1 MKVKTPK
8 IGLFLLLMLVFS
20 SFFAQAQTVSLVGR
34 QACVG
39 DTLSIPI
46 RLSGGP
52 AIAGIS
58 LNLSLPTT
66 GLTYLGVDSLDA
78 RLGSAQIAYSAV
90 DSNWSFGW
98 FNLSTTQI
106 NGTICRLRFL
116 ATTPLLDTLTWVTS
130 SCQLTGAF
138 FAPIQ
143 GTVFQNGRVEVFPT
157 GPNPTISATICQGQS
172 YTVGNQNFTNTGTH
186 QVRLTNQWGCD
197 SIVTLQLTVQ
207 PNNSIATSSGSSAM
221 TGQIIVTPSG
231 TATSNINT
239 SIGTVFGNVG
249 DTVLV
254 PISITMASGLSIAAI
269 SMAIGYDPAKLQC
282 LSSVTSLNSNISAG
296 FLSNCGVFSGASQ
309 FRAAW
314 FNLSTTQINGTIC

>member
-1 MKVKTPK
+1 MMKVKTPR

-39 DTLSIPI
+39 DTVSIPVRI
-46 RLSGGP
+46 SGGP

-66 GLTYLGVDSLDA
+66 GLTYLGIDSLDA
-78 RLGSAQIAYSAV
+78 RLGSAQIAYSAL

-106 NGTICRLRFL
+106 SGTICRLRFL

-157 GPNPTISATICQGQS
+157 GPNPTISATILP
-172 YTVGNQNFTNTGTH
+172 
-186 QVRLTNQWGCD
+186 R
-197 SIVTLQLTVQ
+197 
-207 PNNSIATSSGSSAM
+207 
-221 TGQIIVTPSG
+221 
-231 TATSNINT
+231 
-239 SIGTVFGNVG
+239 
-249 DTVLV
+249 TVLYGRKSKLYKHRY
-254 PISITMASGLSIAAI
+254 PSSTPHQSMGL
-269 SMAIGYDPAKLQC
+269 
-282 LSSVTSLNSNISAG
+282 
-296 FLSNCGVFSGASQ
+296 
-309 FRAAW
+309 R
-314 FNLSTTQINGTIC
+314 

>member
-1 MKVKTPK
+1 MMKVKTPS

-20 SFFAQAQTVSLVGR
+20 SFFAQAQTVSLIGR
-34 QACVG
+34 QSCVG
-39 DTLSIPI
+39 DTVSIPI

-58 LNLSLPTT
+58 LNLSLPTA

-106 NGTICRLRFL
+106 SGTICRLRFL
-116 ATTPLLDTLTWVTS
+116 AITPILDTLTWVTS

-143 GTVFQNGRVEVFPT
+143 GTVYQNGRVEVFPT

-172 YTVGNQNFTNTGTH
+172 YSVGNQNFTNTGTH

-207 PNNSIATSSGSSAM
+207 PNNSIGSLNGNSTASGM
-221 TGQIIVTPSG
+221 IIVNPNGSG
-231 TATSNINT
+231 TPNI
-239 SIGTVFGNVG
+239 SVSMGTVSGNVG
-249 DTVLV
+249 DVIAV
-254 PISITMASGLSIAAI
+254 PVFIDMAPGISVSNM
-269 SMAIGYDPAKLQC
+269 SMAIGYNPAKLQC
-282 LSSVTSLNSNISAG
+282 FSYVNSLNPNLAAG
-296 FLSNCGVFSGASQ
+296 VLSNANCSYMVQ
-309 FRAAW
+309 RTR
-314 FNLSTTQINGTIC
+314 N